1 MKSIRRALKY
11 TNINNISRDNMRGCS
26 RTRKWRAHGSGADAK
41 HFSRQYV
48 RLNSH
53 DSVAAII
60 HVAAFPSFPRVVA
73 FPTVFPPLFFGN
85 VFKARGV
92 ANRKRLCLARV
103 ATAFR
108 RSRARFIIV
117 TLCEVLPSARV
128 GLHILSLVPSPLA
141 AMSLIPW
148 N

>member
-1 MKSIRRALKY
+1 MKSIRRALKC
-11 TNINNISRDNMRGCS
+11 TNINNISRDTCEYS
-26 RTRKWRAHGSGADAK
+26 RTWKWRAHGAEADAK

-60 HVAAFPSFPRVVA
+60 HVAAYPPLCPPPSPPA
-73 FPTVFPPLFFGN
+73 AVFPALFRERFLRP
-85 VFKARGV
+85 VV
-92 ANRKRLCLARV
+92 RLIGKDCVSLGWPR
-103 ATAFR
+103 R

-117 TLCEVLPSARV
+117 TLREVPRGGNSPA
-128 GLHILSLVPSPLA
+128 IPSPLTI
-141 AMSLIPW
+141 SPIPG